1 MTQLFSGVTNQYNA
15 TPDRLAMPFHW
26 NVTVE
31 AGGTFDEYA
40 ELLKKPIQGPKTI
53 YVHPYITE
61 VENTF
66 PPTKIPRWLVKETW
80 LLRYGN
86 GTPVTWTDRP
96 YCYYIDIRIPEA
108 RAACVQWMVTIASA
122 YKRNMLCV
130 DNLVY
135 KTLPTIT
142 FPVTAKDWTAA
153 QLLMLQEIRATRM
166 EFVINCACSV
176 DLIPESLRVFGR
188 LANGYM
194 TENPFHPNLTAKQHD
209 QELLAYKL
217 YAMAFP
223 VYLMPKTAERYAEV
237 ETHVEGLKNIFVCA
251 RKD

>member
-1 MTQLFSGVTNQYNA
+1 MNLFSGVTNQYNA
-15 TPDRLAMPFHW
+15 TPERLAMPFHW

-31 AGGTFDEYA
+31 AGGTLNEYA
-40 ELLKKPIQGPKTI
+40 HLLQQPIQGPMTI

-66 PPTKIPRWLVKETW
+66 PPTRIPRGLVKDAW
-80 LLRYGN
+80 LLKDN
-86 GTPVTWTDRP
+86 GVPVTWP
-96 YCYYIDIRIPEA
+96 GKPFCYYIDIRIPEA

-135 KTLPTIT
+135 KTQPFDG

-194 TENPFHPNLTAKQHD
+194 TENPFHPNLTAKHHE

-223 VYLMPKTAERYAEV
+223 VYLMPLTAERYSEV
-237 ETHVEGLKNIFVCA
+237 MKHVEGLKNIFVCA